1 MQPFIVRNSH
11 PAPMQ
16 VLIEPGQIKIA
27 LPPQHVLQIEVLDLP
42 EGQTIEI
49 TPDGRPGLTLKV
61 PSTQFKFRSGSTAT
75 PNGVRAA

>member
-11 PAPMQ
+11 PAPMH

-27 LPPQHVLQIEVLDLP
+27 LPPQHVLQIEVLDMP

-49 TPDGRPGLTLKV
+49 TPDARPGLTLKV
-61 PSTQFKFRSGSTAT
+61 PSTQFKFRSGSGG
-75 PNGVRAA
+75 NGAQAA